1 MTLYKY
7 DGEQT
12 LVFTGLSHDG
22 HTLKAVPGETYDL
35 DADPNDPRF
44 SVVSAPKAV
53 SSQPVVELATD
64 AGAETPSSAPALLE
78 TPNQKDVI

>member
-35 DADPNDPRF
+35 DADPSDPRF

-53 SSQPVVELATD
+53 SSQPAVEPTTD
-64 AGAETPSSAPALLE
+64 AGGEPPSSPPAPLSAPTE
-78 TPNQKDVI
+78 

>member
-44 SVVSAPKAV
+44 SVVSAPQAV
-53 SSQPVVELATD
+53 EPTTD
-64 AGAETPSSAPALLE
+64 AGGEPPSSPPAPLS
-78 TPNQKDVI
+78 TPTE

>member
-35 DADPNDPRF
+35 DADPSDPRF

-53 SSQPVVELATD
+53 SSQPVVEPTTD
-64 AGAETPSSAPALLE
+64 SGGETPSSPPEPLE
-78 TPNQKDVI
+78 TPNEKDVI